1 MLKTQPKTNPHHGKC
16 IRLARKAFIKCTKHK
31 QTWKRERRCENSL
44 KSCNWRKQISAGEGS
59 YNFATVEACISI
71 HISHLQGYP
80 QHSTATLYFILGIW
94 HPLDFLAC
102 CLCIKFL
109 CIKDF
114 CVWTQ
119 HWKAGKG
126 MSPGCCM
133 SSLCQQMVS
142 QAEHSLLRKNVL
154 RFHCIL
160 LCLSSNYIK
169 GKIKTLQLK
178 ITHLTHRQHCCTS

>member
-1 MLKTQPKTNPHHGKC
+1 MLKTQPKTRSPSWQAYQSGQKSIHKMHTAQTNWKKGKNV
-16 IRLARKAFIKCTKHK
+16 
-31 QTWKRERRCENSL
+31 WKLSQKLYLRETDR
-44 KSCNWRKQISAGEGS
+44 
-59 YNFATVEACISI
+59 FATVEACIST
-71 HISHLQGYP
+71 HISQLQGYP
-80 QHSTATLYFILGIW
+80 QHSTATLYFMLSIW
-94 HPLDFLAC
+94 HPLDFLSC
-102 CLCIKFL
+102 CLCIKIL

-160 LCLSSNYIK
+160 LCLNSNYIE
-169 GKIKTLQLK
+169 GKIITLQLK
-178 ITHLTHRQHCCTS
+178 IKHLTHREHCCTS